1 MVGIDIGSKSIKVI
15 EAKKSSNSW
24 QLLVSGAVGFNGTAP
39 EKMIAEDEFAKAG
52 EKLFRENPF
61 TPQLKTHKLH
71 GRDKEVWAFSV
82 SYRHRIKFI
91 FLKEDSVL
99 FLDVGTHNQVY

>member
-1 MVGIDIGSKSIKVI
+1 MQILHIYYDSCFERRYRKLPPRIR
-15 EAKKSSNSW
+15 
-24 QLLVSGAVGFNGTAP
+24 
-39 EKMIAEDEFAKAG
+39 EFAKVG

-61 TPQLKTHKLH
+61 DPQLKTHKLH

-99 FLDVGTHNQVY
+99 FLDVGAHNQVY